1 MTNLETEPAP
11 LPPPTPAP
19 QPQDR
24 RWARSDDRVVLGVAA
39 GLGRAL
45 AIEPLF
51 VRIAFVVLALF
62 GGVGIVL
69 YIAALALLAD
79 SPTSPPASTTRRII
93 GAVVVFLAARWL
105 FSGEAELPDAGWVV
119 AIGLLGVAAALWR
132 GRTPVDAQPLPPA
145 ATVLAAT
152 DGGSTSDRWS
162 SWTAQR
168 RERPRPP
175 QSALGL
181 LTIGAATVVGTL
193 VWLFNESADNRGAWA
208 FGWATVIL
216 GVGLLVGTFAGRAR
230 WLIAP
235 ALLTG
240 AAAVVASALSFADV
254 GVTDRSGNRTV
265 FIDGGSSVAARYETG
280 MGNFDLILADYPSD
294 LATTVEV
301 GMGTLTVVV
310 PDNAH
315 VQIDARVDI
324 GSIDAFG
331 STRSGYRRSLSL
343 DSQPDGAHMITL
355 KLRVGVGD
363 IEVRRGSFAGVAPP
377 IIDPPPFLPDVPVRR
392 AFGDGTVL
400 FDDGSIDFGD
410 GWRIEVDG
418 SFQIPIIEQRDDG
431 SVQLDNGAVIQADGT
446 VVSPGGFVIPHLGA
460 DVPSSTLGPEPATE
474 VQP

>member
-11 LPPPTPAP
+11 LPPPTPTPRP

-69 YIAALALLAD
+69 YIAALAVLAD
-79 SPTSPPASTTRRII
+79 SPTSPPASTTRRIV

-105 FSGEAELPDAGWVV
+105 FSGEAELPDAGWVL

-132 GRTPVDAQPLPPA
+132 GRSPVDAQSLPPA
-145 ATVLAAT
+145 EPALAAT
-152 DGGSTSDRWS
+152 DGGSTSDRWG

-175 QSALGL
+175 QSPLGL
-181 LTIGAATVVGTL
+181 LTIGAAIVIGTL
-193 VWLFNESADNRGAWA
+193 VWLFNESAGNRGAWA

-216 GVGLLVGTFAGRAR
+216 GGGLLVGTFAGRAR
-230 WLIAP
+230 WLIGP
-235 ALLTG
+235 ALMTG
-240 AAAVVASALSFADV
+240 AAAVVASALSFA
-254 GVTDRSGNRTV
+254 GAGITERTGNQTV
-265 FIDGGSSVAARYETG
+265 YIDAGSNVAARYETG
-280 MGNFDLILADYPSD
+280 MGNFDLILTEYPSD

-301 GMGTLTVVV
+301 GIGNLTVVV

-315 VQIDARVDI
+315 VQIDARVGI

-343 DSQPDGAHMITL
+343 DDQPDGAHMITL
-355 KLRVGVGD
+355 KLRVGAGE
-363 IEVRRGSFAGVAPP
+363 IEVRRGSFLDGVPILTPP
-377 IIDPPPFLPDVPVRR
+377 TFLPDVPVHRS
-392 AFGDGTVL
+392 FGDGTVL

-418 SFQIPIIEQRDDG
+418 SFQIPIIEQREDG

-446 VVSPGGFVIPHLGA
+446 VVSPGGFLIPSLDA
-460 DVPSSTLGPEPATE
+460 DFPTSLPVVTTE

>member
-1 MTNLETEPAP
+1 M
-11 LPPPTPAP
+11 
-19 QPQDR
+19 
-24 RWARSDDRVVLGVAA
+24 LGVAA

-119 AIGLLGVAAALWR
+119 AIALLGVAAALWR
-132 GRTPVDAQPLPPA
+132 GRTPVDARSLPPP

-152 DGGSTSDRWS
+152 DGGSTSDRWGS
-162 SWTAQR
+162 LTAQR

-181 LTIGAATVVGTL
+181 LTIGTAIVVGTL
-193 VWLFNESADNRGAWA
+193 VWLLNESAGNRGAWA

-216 GVGLLVGTFAGRAR
+216 GAGLLVGTFAGRAR
-230 WLIAP
+230 WLIGP
-235 ALLTG
+235 ALVTG
-240 AAAVVASALSFADV
+240 AAAAMASALSFAGV
-254 GVTDRSGNRTV
+254 GVADRSGNRTV
-265 FIDGGSSVAARYETG
+265 FIEAGSSVAALYETG

-301 GMGTLTVVV
+301 GMGNLTVVV

-315 VQIDARVDI
+315 VQIDARVGI

-343 DSQPDGAHMITL
+343 DNQPDGAHMITL

-363 IEVRRGSFAGVAPP
+363 IEVRRGSFAEAVP
-377 IIDPPPFLPDVPVRR
+377 IITAPPFLPDVPMRR
-392 AFGDGTVL
+392 SFGDGTVL

-418 SFQIPIIEQRDDG
+418 SFQIPIIEQRPDG
-431 SVQLDNGAVIQADGT
+431 SVQLDNGAVIRLDGT
-446 VVSPGGFVIPHLGA
+446 VVSPGGFVIPRLDA
-460 DVPSSTLGPEPATE
+460 DFPTSTLGPVVTTE

>member
-1 MTNLETEPAP
+1 M
-11 LPPPTPAP
+11 
-19 QPQDR
+19 
-24 RWARSDDRVVLGVAA
+24 LGVAA
-39 GLGRAL
+39 GLGRAV

-62 GGVGIVL
+62 GGVGIVV

-93 GAVVVFLAARWL
+93 GAVVVFLAARRL

-132 GRTPVDAQPLPPA
+132 GRAPIDAQSRPQ
-145 ATVLAAT
+145 ATEVLAAT
-152 DGGSTSDRWS
+152 DGGSTSDRWG

-181 LTIGAATVVGTL
+181 LTIGAAIVVGTL
-193 VWLFNESADNRGAWA
+193 VWLFNDNAGNRGAWA

-216 GVGLLVGTFAGRAR
+216 GIGLLVGTFVGRAR
-230 WLIAP
+230 WLIGP
-235 ALLTG
+235 ALVTGG
-240 AAAVVASALSFADV
+240 AAVMASALSFAGV
-254 GVTDRSGNRTV
+254 GVADRSGNRTE
-265 FIDGGSSVAARYETG
+265 FIEAGSSVASQYETG
-280 MGNFDLILADYPSD
+280 VGNFDLILTDYPSD
-294 LATTVEV
+294 LTTAIDV
-301 GMGTLTVVV
+301 GVGNLTVIV

-315 VQIDARVDI
+315 VQIDARVGI
-324 GSIDAFG
+324 GSIDALG

-363 IEVRRGSFAGVAPP
+363 IEVRRGSLLVVEP
-377 IIDPPPFLPDVPVRR
+377 IIVPTLLPEIPVLRF
-392 AFGDGTVL
+392 FGDGTVL

-410 GWRIEVDG
+410 GRRIEVDG
-418 SFQIPIIEQRDDG
+418 SFQIPIVEQRDDG
-431 SVQLDNGAVIQADGT
+431 SVQLDNGAVILADGT
-446 VVSPGGFVIPHLGA
+446 VESPGGFVIPRLDA
-460 DVPSSTLGPEPATE
+460 DVPTSIPEPSVTAE